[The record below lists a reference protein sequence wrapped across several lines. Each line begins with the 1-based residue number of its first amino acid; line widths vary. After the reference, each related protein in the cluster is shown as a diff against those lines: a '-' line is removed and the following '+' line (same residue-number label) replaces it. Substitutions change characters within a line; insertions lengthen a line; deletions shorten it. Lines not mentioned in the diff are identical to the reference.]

1 MKIYSSI
8 LALLM
13 AMLLIVF
20 TACGGDGDE
29 KSKNEAGTSAE
40 TVANSEGAAGSE
52 SDAEAV
58 NSTPESTVAGTTEEE
73 SYETQTAGEDIAD
86 LYPDGFDESF
96 SDEPN
101 PDGSTE
107 PDEVDT
113 VPVEPSVTDPVET
126 KPVPETTVPDTT
138 SEHVYPS
145 HTNVIELPLVSA
157 SWD

>member
-1 MKIYSSI
+1 MKIYSTMLVLI
-8 LALLM
+8 M

-20 TACGGDGDE
+20 TACGGDGDKE
-29 KSKNEAGTSAE
+29 KETTAE
-40 TVANSEGAAGSE
+40 TVENSEVIGSE
-52 SDAEAV
+52 SDNGTV
-58 NSTPESTVAGTTEEE
+58 STAPESEVAGTTEEE
-73 SYETQTAGEDIAD
+73 TYETQTAGEDIAE

-96 SDEPN
+96 SDDPN

-107 PDEVDT
+107 PDEVGT
-113 VPVEPSVTDPVET
+113 VPVEPAVTDPVET